1 VIFEV
6 PDVLATAEV
15 WSLITGSDAES
26 IEHDGAIVHLC
37 DRELVFRT
45 GPANHITSLEF
56 TGAGESLA
64 GKSFGIG
71 ESSLNFL

>member
-1 VIFEV
+1 
-6 PDVLATAEV
+6 
-15 WSLITGSDAES
+15 
-26 IEHDGAIVHLC
+26 LC

-45 GPANHITSLEF
+45 GPANHIKSLEF